1 MMSVSNGTFFFV
13 RSFVRS
19 FFRRDHFY
27 FFWPGGDERTISSSM
42 ISLPTKGVPSGG
54 GGSLFLSFGVHS
66 LVQLLNAP

>member
-1 MMSVSNGTFFFV
+1 MISVSNGTFLFSFV
-13 RSFVRS
+13 RSF

-66 LVQLLNAP
+66 FVQLLNAP